1 MCSLDNVHGLCHNCY
16 RLWLFDI
23 AFSAHRVAFESALVR
38 VHGSLSRSKRK
49 IEEESSQTTTNTAH
63 CLISP
68 ETIRRIVIS
77 NIWFI
82 VSLGLAL
89 FVPQVKYVMSPV
101 GCMDGA
107 FIFVFPGKSVMLYV
121 C

>member
-1 MCSLDNVHGLCHNCY
+1 MSQLLVFGSVLD
-16 RLWLFDI
+16 I
-23 AFSAHRVAFESALVR
+23 TFSARRVAFESALVR
-38 VHGSLSRSKRK
+38 VHGSLRRSKRK
-49 IEEESSQTTTNTAH
+49 IEEETTKKEH

-77 NIWFI
+77 NIWLI

-107 FIFVFPGKSVMLYV
+107 FIFVFPGKSVFLYV
-121 C
+121 SIY